1 MQLNY
6 LPSIQQYCLFA
17 QLATINLN
25 LEEYYDRGTER
36 NRTLIA
42 SANGPLL
49 LVIPTGKIAPADR
62 FYKAIPIAYEEPWQK
77 RHWKSLESSYRR
89 SPYFEFY
96 EHHFHPFYANNQ
108 FEYLWEFNLAILE
121 TINKLLKLS
130 PQINLDPIAEKFA
143 YPSKINP
150 YTQVFETKNGFIE
163 NLSIFDLLAN
173 KGPDSTNYL
182 KSQF

>member
-6 LPSIQQYCLFA
+6 LPSIRQYGLFA
-17 QLATINLN
+17 QLDTINLN
-25 LEEYYDRGTER
+25 IEEYYDRRTER

-77 RHWKSLESSYRR
+77 KHWKSLESSYRR

-96 EHHFHPFYANNQ
+96 EHHFSSFYANKQ
-108 FEYLWEFNLAILE
+108 FEYLWEFNFALFE

-130 PQINLDPIAEKFA
+130 PQINFDPIAEKFT
-143 YPSKINP
+143 YPSKIKP
-150 YTQVFETKNGFIE
+150 YTQVFESKNGFIE
-163 NLSIFDLLAN
+163 KLSIFDLLAN
-173 KGPDSTNYL
+173 KGPDSTHYL
-182 KSQF
+182 KSQI

>member
-6 LPSIQQYCLFA
+6 LPSIQQYCLCA

-96 EHHFHPFYANNQ
+96 EHHFHPFYANKQ
-108 FEYLWEFNLAILE
+108 FEYLWEFNLALLE

-130 PQINLDPIAEKFA
+130 PQINFDPIAEKLA

-182 KSQF
+182 KSQI